1 MSTDVALLD
10 VNVPMYAA
18 GGAHPLK
25 EACAWVMTEIAEG
38 RLDVAIDTETV
49 QEILYRY
56 GALGRWEIA
65 TTMASNLLDLVPV
78 VYPVLEADARKAVE
92 LFREYAPQGV
102 TARDV
107 LHAAVM
113 QNDGMTT
120 IISTDEH
127 FDRIKGVLRLD
138 PQALFDNSIRYSG
151 TLGDDV
157 DRCDHD

>member
-1 MSTDVALLD
+1 MSNDVALLD

-18 GGAHPLK
+18 GRAHPLK

-38 RLDVAIDTETV
+38 QLDVAIDTETI

-65 TTMASNLLDLVPV
+65 TTMASNLLALVSV
-78 VYPVLEADARKAVE
+78 VYPVLEADARRAVK

-102 TARDV
+102 KARDV

-113 QNDGMTT
+113 QNNGIVQ
-120 IISTDEH
+120 IISTDDH
-127 FDRIKGVLRLD
+127 FDRIEGVERLD
-138 PQALFDNSIRYSG
+138 PRDLFAQAQQ
-151 TLGDDV
+151 TQE
-157 DRCDHD
+157 